1 MGLGSVD
8 TGAEHLTAF
17 DGNETPWAYRI
28 PRMEMEALWC
38 GKHDEA
44 KPPNPNPAFLSLPF
58 NLNIFTTHFVM
69 TS

>member
-1 MGLGSVD
+1 
-8 TGAEHLTAF
+8 
-17 DGNETPWAYRI
+17 
-28 PRMEMEALWC
+28 MEMEALWC

-58 NLNIFTTHFVM
+58 NLNIFTTPFVM